1 MLPILVCGCLISMS
15 WVSVLPPDCVCM
27 HTNQLTGVGQ
37 LQVSVAFPRSVF
49 SILVVIIIII
59 IIIIIYIMNTSP
71 PPPHFLSF
79 FFSFSAFL
87 APQACRYIGQM
98 VVWRIHCARHVMP
111 EMVILQPRSRRGIT
125 GQHLQVLC
133 FI

>member
-1 MLPILVCGCLISMS
+1 
-15 WVSVLPPDCVCM
+15 M

>member
-1 MLPILVCGCLISMS
+1 LRAYSFFERCYLYSCVGVWYPWAGL
-15 WVSVLPPDCVCM
+15 SVLPPDCVCM

-37 LQVSVAFPRSVF
+37 MLVSVAFPRTVF
-49 SILVVIIIII
+49 SILVIV
-59 IIIIIYIMNTSP
+59 
-71 PPPHFLSF
+71 FFF

-87 APQACRYIGQM
+87 APQACRYIGQL

-111 EMVILQPRSRRGIT
+111 EMVILQPRSRRRGIT

-133 FI
+133 FIWQFIFLDS